1 MTSGGFRIT
10 RPDSDQLLSETADK
24 ITQIF
29 LKNIEAVKVRRRLHD
44 SYVKKPVRLISA
56 NYAAVYL
63 TELGNPNRK
72 PSSVF
77 PQDNNSKSNAQHY
90 APFFDQIIGVR
101 MK

>member
-44 SYVKKPVRLISA
+44 SFVKKTSSFNIGELCCGLSNRTWKSKQK
-56 NYAAVYL
+56 
-63 TELGNPNRK
+63 TE
-72 PSSVF
+72 
-77 PQDNNSKSNAQHY
+77 
-90 APFFDQIIGVR
+90 
-101 MK
+101 

>member
-44 SYVKKPVRLISA
+44 SFVKTTVRLISA

-63 TELGNPNRK
+63 TELGNPNKKTESRV
-72 PSSVF
+72 P
-77 PQDNNSKSNAQHY
+77 A
-90 APFFDQIIGVR
+90 R
-101 MK
+101 